1 MYLQD
6 SIVGWIPVIGSTRG
20 MDIEMKKL
28 SDWLIRYSKPIVVF
42 TTLAIFAIFLILV
55 LPAQPKIGVTE
66 DFDPGYPDLAFWY
79 SPEHL
84 YGIAE
89 AYGPEGRMAY
99 VRMRY
104 RFDIIWP
111 LVYVGFLTTSLSWV
125 FGKLSAGSKISR
137 INLLPICAGLFDY
150 LENLFASVVML
161 RYPSLSPG
169 IDILAPVMT
178 MLKWSLLSMSFLGL
192 LGGLAV
198 LSIKVIRK
206 QIDR

>member
-1 MYLQD
+1 
-6 SIVGWIPVIGSTRG
+6 
-20 MDIEMKKL
+20 L
-28 SDWLIRYSKPIVVF
+28 SDWLIRNSKPLVVF
-42 TTLAIFAIFLILV
+42 TALAIFAIFLILV

-125 FGKLSAGSKISR
+125 FGKVSAGSKISR
-137 INLLPICAGLFDY
+137 INLLPVCAGLFDY
-150 LENLFASVVML
+150 LENLFASIVML
-161 RYPSLSPG
+161 RYPTLSPG
-169 IDILAPVMT
+169 IDILAPFMT
-178 MLKWSLLSMSFLGL
+178 MLKWSLLSLSFLGL
-192 LGGLAV
+192 IAG
-198 LSIKVIRK
+198 SISLIIVKFRERVFLRK
-206 QIDR
+206 PE